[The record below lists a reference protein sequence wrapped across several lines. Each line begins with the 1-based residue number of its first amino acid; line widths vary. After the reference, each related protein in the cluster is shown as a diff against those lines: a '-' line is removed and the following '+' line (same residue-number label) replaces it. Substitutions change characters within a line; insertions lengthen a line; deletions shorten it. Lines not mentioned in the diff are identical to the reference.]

1 MACAFQ
7 LSATYPSRTRL
18 RHTEGNAYNASNEAQ
33 HVSKPLCSLLLK
45 IT

>member
-18 RHTEGNAYNASNEAQ
+18 HHTEGNAYNASNEAQ
-33 HVSKPLCSLLLK
+33 HDSKPLCSLLLK